1 MLALTSSSQ
10 SEQVMETDSAV
21 PQSIQS
27 PVTLRDYDSREKK
40 SPVLT
45 AGKTLACENWKTVGR
60 LTSFQTGAFLN
71 HFFTGNFDYTGFYL
85 KWEFKSKAPT

>member
-1 MLALTSSSQ
+1 MDSITSIQLSVLQEKKNHTLNNGDRMLALTSSSQ

-40 SPVLT
+40 SHL
-45 AGKTLACENWKTVGR
+45 
-60 LTSFQTGAFLN
+60 
-71 HFFTGNFDYTGFYL
+71 Y
-85 KWEFKSKAPT
+85 